1 MIQTRRLAALALVL
15 FACLLVTAAALPG
28 SLSASPGAQA
38 SVRPGT
44 LVIVGGGG
52 TPADVIEY
60 TISLAGGPD
69 AAIIVLP
76 QASATETAGESSV
89 RMFEEAGARNVTSW
103 RFAGSPGT
111 EDLDGPWPSIADTAT
126 AIRSADMIWFS
137 GGGQV
142 RLKRALDE
150 AGLADLIRQRHADG
164 MVVGGSSA
172 GAAVMAEV
180 MITGDDYDLEGI
192 TVGSTHVAEGLGLWP
207 DALIDQH
214 FLKRQRNNR
223 LLAAVLDH
231 PALIGVGIDERT
243 AIIVELESLRVM
255 GESSVVMFDAR
266 DARVKEVET
275 GAPAAANA
283 IRMHV
288 LTRGM
293 MIVWGR

>member
-1 MIQTRRLAALALVL
+1 MMTIRKLAAPILAL
-15 FACLLVTAAALPG
+15 ATCLLVTAAALPG
-28 SLSASPGAQA
+28 PLSAAPGAQA

-89 RMFEEAGARNVTSW
+89 RMFEEAGARNVTNW

-111 EDLDGPWPSIADTAT
+111 EDLDGPWPSIADTA
-126 AIRSADMIWFS
+126 AAVRSADMIWFP
-137 GGGQV
+137 GGGQA

-150 AGLADLIRQRHADG
+150 AELSDLIRRRHADG

-192 TVGSTHVAEGLGLWP
+192 TAGSTHVAEGLGLWP

-223 LLAAVLDH
+223 LLAAVLDR
-231 PALIGVGIDERT
+231 PELIGVGIDERT

-255 GESSVVMFDAR
+255 GESSVVVFDAR

-275 GAPAAANA
+275 GAPAAAND

-293 MIVWGR
+293 MIAWGR